1 MVGSDEACTSIALGI
16 GVLELEFHLRQI
28 NNLVIT
34 HIRLQ
39 RYKKH
44 PNKQRYFSP
53 ITAAEIRWCSG
64 KLQADLLFLS
74 AFTNFAHVMT
84 TDEQYMA
91 RCLQLASNGRFDAP
105 PNPMVGAV
113 IVYKGKIIG
122 EGYHRKCGGP
132 HAEVN
137 AVRSVKDESLLREST
152 MYVSLEPCAHYGKT
166 PPCADLIVSKRIPR
180 VVIGCRDSFDQVD
193 GKGIRKLREAG
204 VEVCVG
210 VLEKECKDLNRA
222 FFTFHG
228 KRRPYITLKWAQ
240 SADGYI
246 DKERTSQADGDAVR
260 FSTNET
266 AMSVHRLRA
275 LSDAILVGRRTAH
288 LDNPSLTTR
297 LWPGN
302 DPLRLVIDRDKKL
315 DLGLKI
321 FDGTAK
327 TAVFTDVVRDYGDI
341 DNVEQI
347 PLDFGQN
354 ILHQM
359 MDYLYEHKVQRLLV
373 EGGSTLLQSF
383 LDNDL
388 WDEAFVEEAPFR
400 LGSGVKAPVV
410 NSKSV
415 KESIGRFGHKIWHFL
430 HEK

>member
-1 MVGSDEACTSIALGI
+1 MIIARG
-16 GVLELEFHLRQI
+16 
-28 NNLVIT
+28 
-34 HIRLQ
+34 
-39 RYKKH
+39 
-44 PNKQRYFSP
+44 
-53 ITAAEIRWCSG
+53 
-64 KLQADLLFLS
+64 
-74 AFTNFAHVMT
+74 
-84 TDEQYMA
+84 
-91 RCLQLASNGRFDAP
+91 
-105 PNPMVGAV
+105 
-113 IVYKGKIIG
+113 
-122 EGYHRKCGGP
+122 
-132 HAEVN
+132 
-137 AVRSVKDESLLREST
+137 
-152 MYVSLEPCAHYGKT
+152 
-166 PPCADLIVSKRIPR
+166 IPR
-180 VVIGCRDSFDQVD
+180 VVIGSTDPNAQVN
-193 GKGIRKLREAG
+193 GAGIERMRAAG
-204 VEVCVG
+204 IDVKVG
-210 VLEKECKDLNRA
+210 VLEEECSRLNRA
-222 FFTFHG
+222 FFTAQLH
-228 KRRPYITLKWAQ
+228 KRPYVTLKWAQ

-260 FSTNET
+260 LSTSET

-327 TAVFTDVVRDYGDI
+327 TAVFTDVFRDYGDI

-410 NSKSV
+410 NSESV